1 MPKNVVSVDIGSRLI
16 RLVQLSQAS
25 GKTYL
30 EKVELADNPVPNFR
44 TPEGGAGK
52 NEIIRVI
59 RDSLKKGRI
68 KVRDAVSSLGGPSNI
83 IQYFSFPLFSGKEL
97 ESAVHLEAQRVMGPK
112 LNAMETDFQ
121 VLSRN
126 ESGTGRQEILF
137 AAVPKEMVSQR
148 MDILQ
153 GAGLNPIAV
162 DVDCLALANCFL
174 RLKNLAPDE
183 HVMVLNVGA
192 RLISLGILGR
202 DNLYFIRDISL
213 KLKGTLD
220 FKEKSILDRATGE
233 IGRSIHYYQ
242 GKASGKNVAR
252 IFLTGGAAVAPETSD
267 LLSKALQIPVER
279 WNPLE
284 NVEFDAD
291 KLGAEFGK
299 SQGYLLAIAIG
310 LALREEG

>member
-1 MPKNVVSVDIGSRLI
+1 MPKGVVSVDIGSRLI
-16 RLVQLSQAS
+16 KLVQLSQTS

-30 EKVELADNPVPNFR
+30 KKLELVDNPVPNFR
-44 TPEGGAGK
+44 TQEDEAGK
-52 NEIIRVI
+52 NEIIRAI
-59 RDSLKKGRI
+59 RDSLRKGGI

-97 ESAVHLEAQRVMGPK
+97 ESAVHLEAQRVMGGK
-112 LNAMETDFQ
+112 VNAMETDFQ

-126 ESGTGRQEILF
+126 ESGTGKQEILF

-153 GAGLNPIAV
+153 GSGLNPIAV

-183 HVMVLNVGA
+183 NVMVLNVGA
-192 RLISLGILGR
+192 RLISLGILGK
-202 DNLYFIRDISL
+202 DNLHFIRDISL
-213 KLKGTLD
+213 KLKATLD
-220 FKEKSILDRATGE
+220 FREKGILDKAAGE

-242 GKASGKNVAR
+242 GKASGKNVTR
-252 IFLTGGAAVAPETSD
+252 IFLTGGAAVAPEPSD

-299 SQGYLLAIAIG
+299 SQGYLLAIVIG
-310 LALREEG
+310 LALREKG